1 MSAVLS
7 DERLAKANGIELA
20 YQEAGDPDGEPLILI
35 MGLAVQMLG
44 WEEEFC
50 ELLAARGFRVVRF
63 DNRDIGHSTLI
74 KEAGMPSRYDMF
86 SGRRSTAAYLLSD
99 MADDTFGL
107 MEALEMDSAH
117 VVGASMGGMIG
128 QTMAIEHPERV
139 RSLVSIMSTT
149 GNRRIGQPSIKAWG
163 VLLAKYP
170 RSKDEYIVRVRRTLK
185 VLGSPAYP
193 MDEERSLALASAM
206 YDRGHNTAGIIRQI
220 HAIAAS
226 GDRTAKLQRLKVPT
240 TVLHGSA
247 DPLARP
253 VAGRATAKAIPGA
266 RLRIFEGMG
275 HDLPRE
281 LWPAFVEEI
290 AEAAKRGGAS
300 LAGAPV
306 EAA

>member
-1 MSAVLS
+1 VSTVLS

-20 YQEAGDPDGEPLILI
+20 YQEVGDKDAEPLILI

-44 WEEEFC
+44 WEDEFC
-50 ELLAARGFRVVRF
+50 VMLAERGFRVVRF

-107 MEALEMDSAH
+107 MDALGIESAH

-128 QTMAIEHPERV
+128 QTMAIERPDRLS
-139 RSLVSIMSTT
+139 SLVSMMSTT
-149 GNRRIGQPSIKAWG
+149 GNRWVGSPSLKAWG

-170 RSKDEYIVRVRRTLK
+170 RSREDYVTRVRRTMA

-193 MDEERSLALASAM
+193 MEPERADALSGAM
-206 YDRGHNTAGIIRQI
+206 WDRGHNTAGIIRQM
-220 HAIAAS
+220 HAISAS
-226 GDRTAKLQRLKVPT
+226 GDRTEELRRLTVPT
-240 TVLHGSA
+240 TVLHGSR

-253 VAGRATAKAIPGA
+253 AAGKATAKAIPGA
-266 RLRIFEGMG
+266 RLRLFEGMG
-275 HDLPRE
+275 HDLPRQ
-281 LWPAFVEEI
+281 LWPDFADEI
-290 AEAAKRGGAS
+290 VAAAERGGAS
-300 LAGAPV
+300 LR
-306 EAA
+306 AAAQAA